1 MASLSRRGC
10 RIATALTSAAD
21 VHGAPTISSQLL
33 ATLTAREARVRV
45 ENDGM
50 GVLDVS
56 TRVHD
61 LGYTTTDTL
70 TILRPI

>member
-1 MASLSRRGC
+1 M
-10 RIATALTSAAD
+10 
-21 VHGAPTISSQLL
+21 HGALTISSQLL

-45 ENDGM
+45 ENGGR
-50 GVLDVS
+50 GVLDVR

-61 LGYTTTDTL
+61 LGCTTMDTL